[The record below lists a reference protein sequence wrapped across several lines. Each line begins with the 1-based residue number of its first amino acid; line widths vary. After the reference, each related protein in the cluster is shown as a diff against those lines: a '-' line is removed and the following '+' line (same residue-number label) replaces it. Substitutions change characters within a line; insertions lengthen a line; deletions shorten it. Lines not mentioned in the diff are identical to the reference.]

1 MWRFIKAMIR
11 QPDRGAFNVGE
22 CNRQWGRLAAIKGG
36 YPSGFRGAGCARVKQ
51 DPEGVG
57 SNPTPPI

>member
-1 MWRFIKAMIR
+1 MASQIEEHFSQVNAYR
-11 QPDRGAFNVGE
+11 
-22 CNRQWGRLAAIKGG
+22 WGRLAAIIGG

-57 SNPTPPI
+57 SNPTSPI